1 MQEAT
6 SAGGWEDR
14 GLLLLAIIFSIL
26 IVAILLKKV
35 LVFTG
40 WDGPHSNTLHLSDL
54 SN

>member
-1 MQEAT
+1 MQA
-6 SAGGWEDR
+6 AGSVGRWEDR

-40 WDGPHSNTLHLSDL
+40 WDRPQSNTLNLSDL
-54 SN
+54 LK

>member
-1 MQEAT
+1 MQDAG
-6 SAGGWEDR
+6 SVGGWEDR

-26 IVAILLKKV
+26 IAAILLKKV

-40 WDGPHSNTLHLSDL
+40 WETPQSNTLNLADL

>member
-1 MQEAT
+1 MHEAD
-6 SAGGWEDR
+6 SPGGWEDR

-40 WDGPHSNTLHLSDL
+40 WDAPHSNTLQLSDL
-54 SN
+54 SK